1 MRLKIDLSFTLTE
14 EWIAALSDKHPGLAI
29 LRLEGY
35 IDKAV
40 RKSVRKQLR
49 LLIAERGGDVWHPF
63 LSEQDDEDDK
73 RAPSVARSVIYGD
86 FK

>member
-1 MRLKIDLSFTLTE
+1 MKLKIDLSFTLTE
-14 EWIAALSDKHPGLAI
+14 EWVAALSDKHPGLAI

-49 LLIAERGGDVWHPF
+49 LLIAERGGEAWHPY
-63 LSEQDDEDDK
+63 LSEQGDDDP
-73 RAPSVARSVIYGD
+73 RTPSVAGNIVYGD